1 MSNDENIEHQNPGS
15 PPRGPHTAV
24 SALIIGICA
33 MLSCAILAFGFVS
46 YKNSGAHSI
55 SATGSASVDFSSDLA
70 VWRGSFTANGTT
82 SKEAYAQ
89 IKSDASMVKKYLDD
103 NGLTDKEYVFNSVDI
118 SQTYEDQY
126 DDNGN
131 VIASVPTGYSLTQ
144 NVVITSKNLDT
155 VDKISRDIS
164 SLLDSGVEF
173 TSQAPEYYCT
183 TLDDVKLDL
192 IDKAT
197 QNAKQRVDIMASDT
211 GSKTGKLIE
220 SHLGVFQITA
230 KNSGTSDFSYDG
242 NFDTSSRDKT
252 ATITVSLKYS
262 VK

>member
-1 MSNDENIEHQNPGS
+1 MEKGSEGNVGGTVNPKS
-15 PPRGPHTAV
+15 VIAPV
-24 SALIIGICA
+24 IIGISVIV
-33 MLSCAILAFGFVS
+33 SCIILITGYIS
-46 YKNSGAHSI
+46 YKNSIMHTI
-55 SATGSASVDFSSDLA
+55 SATGSASVDFESDLV
-70 VWRGSFTANGTT
+70 VWRGSFTAHGET

-89 IKSDASMVKKYLDD
+89 IKNDASTVKKYLLA
-103 NGLTDKEYVFNSVDI
+103 NGLSEDEIVFNSVDI
-118 SQTYEDQY
+118 SQSYENQY

-131 VIASVPTGYSLTQ
+131 VISSTPTGYDLTQ
-144 NVVITSKNLDT
+144 KIVITSKDLDK

>member
-1 MSNDENIEHQNPGS
+1 
-15 PPRGPHTAV
+15 
-24 SALIIGICA
+24 
-33 MLSCAILAFGFVS
+33 
-46 YKNSGAHSI
+46 
-55 SATGSASVDFSSDLA
+55 
-70 VWRGSFTANGTT
+70 
-82 SKEAYAQ
+82 
-89 IKSDASMVKKYLDD
+89 MVKKYLDD